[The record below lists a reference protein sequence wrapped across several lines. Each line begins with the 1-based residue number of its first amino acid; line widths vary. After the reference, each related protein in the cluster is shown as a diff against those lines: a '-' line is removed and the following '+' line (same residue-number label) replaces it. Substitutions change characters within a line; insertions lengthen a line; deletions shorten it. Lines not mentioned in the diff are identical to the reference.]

1 MAPFFQLAIKIGI
14 QRVERAGGGEPL
26 TEHADRVRV
35 GCRRAKV
42 EARETQ
48 PTQPVADQVLHV
60 HVAHF
65 VFASPV
71 PEPSASSPGHTVGDR
86 PWCRSSGPAPPPAS
100 AVTPQKST
108 KIARTSR
115 GSDRKSPRLKSS

>member
-1 MAPFFQLAIKIGI
+1 MRISDWSSDVCSSDL
-14 QRVERAGGGEPL
+14 RAGGGEPL

-71 PEPSASSPGHTVGDR
+71 PAPSASSPGHTVGDR

-108 KIARTSR
+108 TLARTSS
-115 GSDRKSPRLKSS
+115 GSPHADKIGRAHV

>member
-71 PEPSASSPGHTVGDR
+71 PAPRSEEHTSELQSLMR
-86 PWCRSSGPAPPPAS
+86 ISY
-100 AVTPQKST
+100 AVFGLNKQN
-108 KIARTSR
+108 I
-115 GSDRKSPRLKSS
+115 